1 MVEAS
6 NDVPEGEEIVGE
18 ETQGIPS
25 APTEEPLSAGGAAGP
40 KKK

>member
-6 NDVPEGEEIVGE
+6 NDVPEGEEMGE

-25 APTEEPLSAGGAAGP
+25 SLAEEPLSAGP
-40 KKK
+40 RKK

>member
-6 NDVPEGEEIVGE
+6 NDFPEGEEVGE

-25 APTEEPLSAGGAAGP
+25 SLAEEPLSAGP

>member
-25 APTEEPLSAGGAAGP
+25 APAGDASLAGGAAGP